1 MLNYIK
7 AEDMNEIR
15 DLSFQEFLEY
25 VVSSYI
31 K

>member
-7 AEDMNEIR
+7 AEDKNEIR

-25 VVSSYI
+25 VVSCYI
-31 K
+31 